1 VGKPLDT
8 SLLVKEV
15 KVNIVWVVSSL
26 TGLRD
31 VLDASTDVFYTY
43 SEALQ
48 ESKNRGPGWVPL
60 VLEPQRVIM
69 GLLDENHRL
78 QVENERL
85 RRAVE
90 WDKSE

>member
-1 VGKPLDT
+1 MGKPLDT
-8 SLLVKEV
+8 TLLVKEV

-26 TGLRD
+26 EGLRHVPD
-31 VLDASTDVFYTY
+31 PSRDIFYSY
-43 SEALQ
+43 SEALK

-69 GLLDENHRL
+69 GLLEENHRL

-85 RRAVE
+85 RRAID